1 MMKKTL
7 RYALFL
13 MAILLAVGALF
24 GCGAKAMVESDD
36 AYRNHDAESPTYSYN
51 GKGESWT
58 FPSNRRPRRSARAAA
73 RSTSARS
80 IPPVR

>member
-1 MMKKTL
+1 MKKTL

-24 GCGAKAMVESDD
+24 GCGATALVGSDD

-51 GKGESWT
+51 GKGESLDV
-58 FPSNRRPRRSARAAA
+58 SIE
-73 RSTSARS
+73 STTTA
-80 IPPVR
+80 IG